1 MKVGFGKETT
11 VSYDIYLKER
21 VSGETIQLPIKHVMT
36 GGTYRADYDEKTGQF
51 TPAAITDAWLN
62 ITYNYSHY
70 YYEAA
75 DGDERFYGDD
85 SDGGNANLGIRGIYG
100 KTGAE
105 TIPMLKDLAERI
117 ETKYKHDGEWITNS
131 RTEKIF
137 KDKDGKEIDLIDLF
151 EKHVTEYSTET
162 VEKLINEGPNDDYWI
177 ATAANAIKPLYQLLA
192 FAELRPDGVWSGD

>member
-1 MKVGFGKETT
+1 VEAI
-11 VSYDIYLKER
+11 D
-21 VSGETIQLPIKHVMT
+21 VMT

-75 DGDERFYGDD
+75 DGDERFYGVD
-85 SDGGNANLGIRGIYG
+85 SDDRHANLGIRGIYG

-105 TIPMLKDLAERI
+105 AIPMLKDLAERI

-137 KDKDGKEIDLIDLF
+137 KDKDGKEIDLIDLL

-162 VEKLINEGPNDDYWI
+162 VEKLINEGPNDDYWT

>member
-1 MKVGFGKETT
+1 M
-11 VSYDIYLKER
+11 LK
-21 VSGETIQLPIKHVMT
+21 LPGQINVQHVL
-36 GGTYRADYDEKTGQF
+36 RKLD
-51 TPAAITDAWLN
+51 
-62 ITYNYSHY
+62 
-70 YYEAA
+70 
-75 DGDERFYGDD
+75 R
-85 SDGGNANLGIRGIYG
+85 GIRGIYG
-100 KTGAE
+100 RTGAE

-137 KDKDGKEIDLIDLF
+137 KDKDGKEIDLIDLL